1 MINIVKEIISNMEI
15 KSCPVCSCD
24 RLWFKQ
30 YTLVSDN
37 KYNVLIK
44 CDRCAYVNT
53 TLSNYS
59 HISTNFISSS
69 ASYEHIG
76 VFVCTDGRTEPADYY
91 IGYDYWFNGSELKR
105 HSVRCP
111 NCGEVSEVAD
121 IRPFIRYKDNYRVDI
136 MCRCKNNHVI
146 AFGVHIP
153 KEVFEVLNVR
163 R

>member
-1 MINIVKEIISNMEI
+1 MLDFIIELLNNMQI
-15 KSCPVCSCD
+15 KKCPVCMCD
-24 RLWFKQ
+24 KLWFKQ
-30 YTLVSDN
+30 YTLVDKN

-59 HISTNFISSS
+59 YAYGNVLHSS

-76 VFVCTDGRTEPADYY
+76 IFACTDGRTEPANYY
-91 IGYDYWFNGSELKR
+91 IGYDYWFDGSELKR
-105 HSVRCP
+105 YSVTCP
-111 NCGEVSEVAD
+111 NCGDKSKVD
-121 IRPFIRYKDNYRVDI
+121 NLRPFIRYKDNYRVDI

-146 AFGVHIP
+146 AFGVHVP
-153 KEVFEVLNVR
+153 KEIFEILNVR